1 MGVNAS
7 GLGSKLST
15 FRKVLSDLRP
25 SVFFVE
31 ETKFKDEGRLKVN
44 SYVIFE
50 HVRETRDGGGG
61 IALGCIKELNPVLI
75 SKGSDGVE
83 AMSVEIFVKS
93 MKIRCCVAYGSQ
105 ENSLVEKKTAF
116 WHFIDEEVSTAW
128 NVGSGFI
135 LQFDGNLWAG
145 SGIIPGDPR
154 NQNKNGKLFQ
164 EFLSRHPNLTVV
176 NALTLCQGLITRS
189 RIKEGKP
196 EESVLDFFVVCAR
209 VLPYVT
215 SMVIDDAKKHI
226 LTNYKAVRNGG
237 KANDSDHFTEYM
249 DVNLRIRTEKPIRR
263 EIFNFKDPESQT
275 RFKENTSCT
284 KEFSDCFKSELPLIQ
299 KVEKWRQILKIHCQT
314 AFKKIRINKKRKM
327 KPLKPELSLL
337 INKRNQLKKQKEN
350 TKALEDIE
358 DKISKIEAEENREI
372 ILKNFKKFSSNP
384 ENIVLSEM
392 WKAVKNISPKHES
405 ALPIAKKN
413 HKGDLI
419 SNPGEIRKLLA
430 KEYKQRLRSR
440 PMRPDLGD
448 IIQRREE
455 IFKIQLKL
463 AEENSSVPWK
473 MNDLDK
479 ALSCLKNNKSRDHAG
494 YSNEI
499 FKSGIIGTDLK
510 MSLLLMFNKLK
521 SEKLI
526 PSFMRVANITTV
538 PKKGSLIL
546 LENERGIFRTDIPRS
561 ILMRLIYN
569 DKYPVIDQHMSDG
582 QMGGR
587 KGKGCRDNIFLING
601 LIHEVMKSKKMKPI
615 MLQISDYKQMFDGMN
630 LKQAI
635 SDIYDFGLNDDQ
647 LSLVYQANKE
657 IFMAVN
663 TPGGITERQVIEN
676 TVLQGD
682 TWGSILASVQ
692 VDTIAQ
698 ECSEEGY
705 GYLYKN
711 ILPVGILGLV
721 DDTIGVTETGY
732 QAQMMNAF
740 LNVKTAE
747 KGLQYGI
754 KKCKTMVIGKNQEK
768 IINSKLSFDQWT
780 VEHVEDKN
788 TGDTELVEQYAGQVE
803 IGSCTEQRY
812 LGFTISC
819 IGDNMANIRTVR
831 NKSIGVIRKIFSKL
845 NKLKLQKYYFECG
858 VIFLNVT
865 LRSSILYACETYY
878 ELKES
883 EIRQLERIEESYMRQ
898 LLKTTKGCPITQ
910 IYLDLGQIPAR
921 FYIYKMRLLFLK
933 HILNQKSD
941 SLIQNFFNLQLEQP
955 TKGDWAS
962 ACIND
967 LKQMDINLS
976 LKEISEMKLAK
987 YQNLVRRKCK
997 LNAFEYLM
1005 KKRGSKGKEIH
1016 YLELEMSE
1024 YLLPNDMF
1032 KIEQQRYQFSLRNRM
1047 INIPDNFSANSSEK
1061 CICGVKETMQHV
1073 FSCEY
1078 LNKKETK
1085 LEYEKLFH
1093 GNLSEQK
1100 IIAEI
1105 FEEKMQKRNIKNE
1118 DSDHGNLFK
1127 DPPFSVDKG
1136 NG

>member
-1 MGVNAS
+1 
-7 GLGSKLST
+7 
-15 FRKVLSDLRP
+15 
-25 SVFFVE
+25 
-31 ETKFKDEGRLKVN
+31 
-44 SYVIFE
+44 
-50 HVRETRDGGGG
+50 
-61 IALGCIKELNPVLI
+61 
-75 SKGSDGVE
+75 
-83 AMSVEIFVKS
+83 
-93 MKIRCCVAYGSQ
+93 
-105 ENSLVEKKTAF
+105 
-116 WHFIDEEVSTAW
+116 
-128 NVGSGFI
+128 
-135 LQFDGNLWAG
+135 
-145 SGIIPGDPR
+145 
-154 NQNKNGKLFQ
+154 
-164 EFLSRHPNLTVV
+164 
-176 NALTLCQGLITRS
+176 
-189 RIKEGKP
+189 
-196 EESVLDFFVVCAR
+196 
-209 VLPYVT
+209 
-215 SMVIDDAKKHI
+215 
-226 LTNYKAVRNGG
+226 
-237 KANDSDHFTEYM
+237 
-249 DVNLRIRTEKPIRR
+249 
-263 EIFNFKDPESQT
+263 
-275 RFKENTSCT
+275 
-284 KEFSDCFKSELPLIQ
+284 
-299 KVEKWRQILKIHCQT
+299 
-314 AFKKIRINKKRKM
+314 M

-419 SNPGEIRKLLA
+419 SYPGEIRKLLA

-521 SEKLI
+521 SDKLI

-635 SDIYDFGLNDDQ
+635 SDIHDFGLNDDQ

-705 GYLYKN
+705 GYLYKT

-883 EIRQLERIEESYMRQ
+883 EIRQLERI
-898 LLKTTKGCPITQ
+898 
-910 IYLDLGQIPAR
+910 
-921 FYIYKMRLLFLK
+921 
-933 HILNQKSD
+933 
-941 SLIQNFFNLQLEQP
+941 
-955 TKGDWAS
+955 
-962 ACIND
+962 
-967 LKQMDINLS
+967 
-976 LKEISEMKLAK
+976 
-987 YQNLVRRKCK
+987 
-997 LNAFEYLM
+997 
-1005 KKRGSKGKEIH
+1005 
-1016 YLELEMSE
+1016 
-1024 YLLPNDMF
+1024 
-1032 KIEQQRYQFSLRNRM
+1032 
-1047 INIPDNFSANSSEK
+1047 
-1061 CICGVKETMQHV
+1061 
-1073 FSCEY
+1073 
-1078 LNKKETK
+1078 
-1085 LEYEKLFH
+1085 
-1093 GNLSEQK
+1093 
-1100 IIAEI
+1100 
-1105 FEEKMQKRNIKNE
+1105 
-1118 DSDHGNLFK
+1118 
-1127 DPPFSVDKG
+1127 
-1136 NG
+1136 